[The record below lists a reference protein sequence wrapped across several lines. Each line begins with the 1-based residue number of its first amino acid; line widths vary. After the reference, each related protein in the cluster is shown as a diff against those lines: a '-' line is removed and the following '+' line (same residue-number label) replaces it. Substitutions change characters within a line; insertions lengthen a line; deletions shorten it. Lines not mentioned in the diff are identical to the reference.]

1 MYLQCLKESS
11 QQHNKCRE
19 FSKRYLECRMEKE
32 LMAKENLEDLG
43 YSEDAKVINAK
54 EYDKSKE
61 KQGYVAGK
69 HIDKSTMKW
78 WWDK

>member
-1 MYLQCLKESS
+1 
-11 QQHNKCRE
+11 
-19 FSKRYLECRMEKE
+19 MEKE

-43 YSEDAKVINAK
+43 YSEEAKVINAK